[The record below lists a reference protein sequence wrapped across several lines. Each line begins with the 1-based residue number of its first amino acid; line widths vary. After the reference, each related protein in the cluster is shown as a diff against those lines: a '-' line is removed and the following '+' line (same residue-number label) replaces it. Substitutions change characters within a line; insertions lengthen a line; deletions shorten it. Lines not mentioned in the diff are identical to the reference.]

1 MYYKKIISYFILA
14 CMVLLLMVSCK
25 TKQQVIAEQRDSV
38 YIERL
43 VPVAIPADS
52 ATIKALLECNT
63 NGRVVLS
70 QLRTESTKN
79 AYLTFLLDSLGN
91 LQMETIVK
99 RDTLYVK
106 SDSIHIKEV
115 VTQYE
120 YIEKQLGRWDAF
132 ILRFGNWM
140 FGGLCCVLL
149 FFIVKLIL
157 KIKKSF

>member
-1 MYYKKIISYFILA
+1 MYYKKIISYLISA
-14 CMVLLLMVSCK
+14 CMVLLLLFSCK
-25 TKQQVIAEQRDSV
+25 AKQQVIAEQRDSV

-43 VPVAIPADS
+43 VPVPVPADS
-52 ATIKALLECNT
+52 ATINALLECNT

-70 QLRTESTKN
+70 RLRTESTRN

-106 SDSIHIKEV
+106 SDSIRIKEV
-115 VTQYE
+115 VTQYQ
-120 YIEKQLGRWDAF
+120 YIEKQLGRWDSF

-149 FFIVKLIL
+149 FSIVKLIL
-157 KIKKSF
+157 RIKKSF

>member
-1 MYYKKIISYFILA
+1 MNYNILTSYLTVA
-14 CMVLLLMVSCK
+14 CVFLLLMFSCK
-25 TKQQVIAEQRDSV
+25 AKQQVIAEQRDSV

-43 VPVAIPADS
+43 VPVPIPADS

-70 QLRTESTKN
+70 QLQTESTKN

-99 RDTLYVK
+99 RDTLYVR
-106 SDSIHIKEV
+106 SDSIRIQEV
-115 VTQYE
+115 ITQYE
-120 YIEKQLGRWDAF
+120 YIEKQLGKWDSF
-132 ILRFGNWM
+132 ILRFGNWI

-157 KIKKSF
+157 RIKKPL